1 MTPINKLKLARALY
15 DESQEVFGSRVGY
28 SQSWISQMEEGKKP
42 IPKTLSEL
50 LNHMIKEKEDEDEHT
65 SNRKEGV

>member
-1 MTPINKLKLARALY
+1 MTPINKLKLARTLY

-50 LNHMIKEKEDEDEHT
+50 LNHMIKEKEDEGHT
-65 SNRKEGV
+65 DK